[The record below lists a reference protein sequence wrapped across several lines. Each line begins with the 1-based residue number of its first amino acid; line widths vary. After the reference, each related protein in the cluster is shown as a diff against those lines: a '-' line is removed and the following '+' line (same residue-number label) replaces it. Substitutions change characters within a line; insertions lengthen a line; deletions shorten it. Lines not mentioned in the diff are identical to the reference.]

1 MVPYRI
7 SSIRKTCINFIN
19 GFLPSTL
26 SYYVVYDTLSDQTNF
41 YVQIFKI
48 TFFPELTKTVFIVSF
63 LKFHNFPMEV
73 MAQRTDEKKVV
84 AAKNIAIFVG
94 KLRLFCIKTKVSFW
108 PLFIMQSL
116 HRFCAKMVI
125 FLAATNF
132 FSPVLWAMNS
142 MEKL

>member
-1 MVPYRI
+1 
-7 SSIRKTCINFIN
+7 
-19 GFLPSTL
+19 
-26 SYYVVYDTLSDQTNF
+26 
-41 YVQIFKI
+41 
-48 TFFPELTKTVFIVSF
+48 
-63 LKFHNFPMEV
+63 MEV

-84 AAKNIAIFVG
+84 AAKNIAIFAG

-116 HRFCAKMVI
+116 HSFCAKMAI

-142 MEKL
+142 MVKL